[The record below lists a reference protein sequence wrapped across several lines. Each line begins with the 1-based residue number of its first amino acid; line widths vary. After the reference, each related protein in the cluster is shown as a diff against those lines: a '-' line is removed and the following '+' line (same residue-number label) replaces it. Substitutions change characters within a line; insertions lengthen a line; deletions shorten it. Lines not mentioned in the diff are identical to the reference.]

1 MIQHSI
7 IKLRTRDGHFQLRD
21 WRAVMGLNHPRV
33 AKLYLVVSIVVMLV
47 LFVMYGPGIA
57 LAQGESDGNKFPLP
71 PASDRGVNE
80 PLIDSQTG
88 LPLAAGSLAIQ
99 AVQGTPGA
107 AKVGAAEVEIDLIQ
121 DGQIIDHIE
130 TQLDEF
136 GVLVLRDLPIAGG
149 IIPLVR
155 VHYGEVKYQQPGE
168 MMDPAHPQQRVRVVC
183 YETTED
189 KPDWTMTTRHI
200 MATKRGSGLFVSE
213 FIVVNNPSERTWLG
227 DGHGEPG
234 SATRRTVEFAIPEDA
249 KEVYLGS
256 GFLKRASVVEPGL
269 IASRLPLM
277 PGKNEFKFEYHFHAD
292 GNGEVE
298 YAIPQSAPVDRLMV
312 IIPNGVQVESSEGI
326 AFDKDMAMEGGPSV
340 GVYKAENLQAGQ
352 MVTMK
357 LGGITGT
364 EAGMGGGEA
373 NLATTEPII
382 SRSSGMGVKL
392 IAGFGAAVLLLI
404 GIAFILMKSPKEA
417 VEGDK

>member
-1 MIQHSI
+1 MMQYSI
-7 IKLRTRDGHFQLRD
+7 IKLRTRDGHSQLRG
-21 WRAVMGLNHPRV
+21 WWAVMGLNHRAV
-33 AKLYLVVSIVVMLV
+33 VVSYLVVSLVVMLWLV
-47 LFVMYGPGIA
+47 FVYGPAMA

-71 PASDRGVNE
+71 PASDTGVNE
-80 PLIDSQTG
+80 PLTDSQTG

-99 AVQGTPGA
+99 AVQGTPGGP
-107 AKVGAAEVEIDLIQ
+107 KVGAAEVEIDLIQ

-130 TQLDEF
+130 SQLDEF
-136 GVLVLRDLPIAGG
+136 GVLVLHDLPIAGG

-168 MMDPAHPQQRVRVVC
+168 MMDPAHPQQRVRVTC

-189 KPDWTMTTRHI
+189 KPNLTMTTRHI
-200 MATKRGSGLFVSE
+200 MATKRGSGLYVAE
-213 FIVVNNPSERTWLG
+213 YVVVNNPSGRTWLG
-227 DGHGEPG
+227 DGDGEPG
-234 SATRRTVEFAIPEDA
+234 SATRRTVVFSIAEDA

-292 GNGEVE
+292 ASGKVE
-298 YAIPQSAPVDRLMV
+298 LAIPQSAPVDKLMV
-312 IIPNGVQVESSEGI
+312 ILPSGVKVESSEGI
-326 AFDKDMAMEGGPSV
+326 AFDQDMAMGGGPSV

-352 MVTMK
+352 TVSMQ
-357 LGGITGT
+357 LSGITGT
-364 EAGMGGGEA
+364 KGEMGGA
-373 NLATTEPII
+373 NLATSDPVV
-382 SRSSGMGVKL
+382 SRSSGMGVK
-392 IAGFGAAVLLLI
+392 IVAGFGAAVLLLI

-417 VEGDK
+417 VKGDK